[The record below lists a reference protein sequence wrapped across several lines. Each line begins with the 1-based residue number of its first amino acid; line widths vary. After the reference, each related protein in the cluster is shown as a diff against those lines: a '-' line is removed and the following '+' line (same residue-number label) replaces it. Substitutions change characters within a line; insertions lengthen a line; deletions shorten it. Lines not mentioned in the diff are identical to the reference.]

1 METVLTQTLTPRV
14 RQEQWEIEYLA
25 EWAAKSALTR
35 GRERPEPPDYV
46 RTAFQRD
53 RDRVLHSKAF
63 RRLKHKTQVFIDP
76 EEDHYRTRLTHT
88 LEVAQIAR
96 TVARALRLNEDLTEA
111 IALAHDLGHPPFGHA
126 GEEALDQA
134 LREFVPDAHFR
145 HYDQSLRVV
154 TWLERGTGEAN
165 QTDTEPQTINGVNSQ
180 AAHDSDNHEDDG
192 RSRGLN
198 LTWEVRDGIAHHSKG
213 RKDLADTSTE
223 RAQTLEGKAV
233 RIADRVAYINHDID
247 DALRAGVIQPG
258 DLPHRELAALGRS
271 HSERIAN
278 MVTDIVTYSEG
289 RPDVD
294 MSPPIAEATDS
305 LKEFMFERVYWNAA
319 TGNQDLRKSQHVI
332 RFLFRLYMEQP
343 ELMNGSAALRDLPV
357 SQRAEH
363 VCDYVAGMTDRYAV
377 SRFEGHFVPRGMRSS
392 DFS

>member
-1 METVLTQTLTPRV
+1 MTAPRV
-14 RQEQWEIEYLA
+14 RQEQWEIENLA
-25 EWAAKSALTR
+25 SYAAKSALTR
-35 GRERPEPPDYV
+35 GRERPETPDFV

-53 RDRVLHSKAF
+53 RDRILHSKAF

-88 LEVAQIAR
+88 LEVSQIAR

-134 LREFVPDAHFR
+134 LREFVPDAQFR

-154 TWLERGTGEAN
+154 TWLERGTGEN
-165 QTDTEPQTINGVNSQ
+165 EQ
-180 AAHDSDNHEDDG
+180 AEHAPNNAPDAP
-192 RSRGLN
+192 RGLN

-213 RKDLADTSTE
+213 RKDLSDTSQE
-223 RAQTLEGKAV
+223 LAQTLEGMAV

-247 DALRAGVIQPG
+247 DALRAGVIKPA
-258 DLPHRELAALGRS
+258 DLPRRELEALGHS

-278 MVTDIVTYSEG
+278 MVIDIVTYSEG
-289 RPDVD
+289 KPDVA
-294 MSPPIAEATDS
+294 MSPPISQATDS

-343 ELMNGSAALRDLPV
+343 ELMNGNGGLRDLTIAL
-357 SQRAEH
+357 RAEH

-377 SRFEGHFVPRGMRSS
+377 SRFEGHFVPRGMRPS
-392 DFS
+392 DFG